1 MNLALFDFDGTI
13 TRGDTW
19 TPFLRYS
26 ATRPRLAAAAVLL
39 SPLIVAYKTG
49 WISARR
55 CRPVVARLAFAGRY
69 ADAIRDVGRTY
80 AREVLP
86 RVIRQRALERIDW
99 HKRRGDQVVVVSA
112 SLDVYLKPWCE
123 AYGIEVICTELEECT
138 GTLTG
143 KYRQGDCSAANKVIR
158 LRERYDLARYPV
170 IYAYGDTD
178 DDREM
183 LDIANEKYYR
193 WQHIGDGASLSPQLQ
208 RFVRR

>member
-13 TRGDTW
+13 THGDTW

-26 ATRPRLAAAAVLL
+26 VTRTRLAFATVLL
-39 SPLIVAYKTG
+39 SPVIAGYKAG

-55 CRPVVARLAFAGRY
+55 GRPVAARFAFAGRR
-69 ADAIRDVGRTY
+69 ADALRNVGETY

-86 RVIRQRALERIDW
+86 RVLRQQALERIDW

-112 SLDVYLKPWCE
+112 SLDIYLKPWCD
-123 AYGIEVICTELEECT
+123 AHDLDLVCTELEVRA

-143 KYRQGDCSAANKVIR
+143 GYRRGECSAANKVIR
-158 LRERYDLARYPV
+158 LRERCDLARYPV

-178 DDREM
+178 EDREM
-183 LDIANEKYYR
+183 LDIAHEKYFR
-193 WQHIGDGASLSPQLQ
+193 WQRIEELASLSSQHPPP
-208 RFVRR
+208 